1 MKYILDTNAIS
12 LLMRED
18 APMLVWLAS
27 VREDDRIVL
36 CPISRGEILYGVRR
50 LAVGRR
56 RDWLEAKAQEIFSV
70 LQSEPIPIRA
80 GDLYAEIK
88 IACQSRGLVLDENDL
103 WIAASAMVL
112 GATLVTRDSDFSGI
126 EALSVIRP

>member
-1 MKYILDTNAIS
+1 
-12 LLMRED
+12 
-18 APMLVWLAS
+18 
-27 VREDDRIVL
+27 
-36 CPISRGEILYGVRR
+36 LYGVRR

-103 WIAASAMVL
+103 WIAATAMVL